1 MIGAKTQGQ
10 QSSSIVGAT
19 RDPVKNSPL
28 TLSSTLMRSRKKRIR
43 QMGGKKNPL
52 SLCLLKNQVLED
64 VGYND
69 R

>member
-43 QMGGKKNPL
+43 QMGGKKKNPITL
-52 SLCLLKNQVLED
+52 FTEKSGFRGCGL
-64 VGYND
+64 
-69 R
+69 